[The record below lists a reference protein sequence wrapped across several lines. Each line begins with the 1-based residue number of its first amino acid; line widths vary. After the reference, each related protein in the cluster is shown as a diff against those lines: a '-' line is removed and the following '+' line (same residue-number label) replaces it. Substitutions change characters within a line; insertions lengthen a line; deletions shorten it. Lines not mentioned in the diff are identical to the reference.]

1 MPSDWRTV
9 GLLVALFVANIALA
23 FGPWFVRLAD
33 TGPVAA
39 AFWRMALALPLI
51 VMLAIA
57 SGTRVA
63 ALRLPGKMW
72 VLLALAGVAF
82 AMDLGSWHV
91 GILQTTLANATL
103 FGNSA
108 TFIFPIYGFVVAR
121 NWPTRTQGLA
131 LLLAALGAGLLMGR
145 SYQLD
150 PRHLVGDLLCVL
162 AGVLY
167 AVYFV
172 LMSGVRRTMAPW
184 PALALSSLAALV
196 PLLAILMPPTN
207 LRVPVTVVAV
217 VLALAVGGDLGEQ
230 LHEHLELTHR
240 LGMNAIVEAHTEE
253 EVDRAVAT
261 GAKIIGINTRNLKT
275 LETDPAHFATLA
287 DRIPEGRLIV
297 AESGV
302 TGPEVV
308 ADYAAAGADVVLVG
322 EALVRTEDPREAV
335 SEFRNHGRRARAAR
349 LESIEEERA

>member
-1 MPSDWRTV
+1 MHQSAHPRNASPPPSALARDQVPHAVDSGGEAVVV
-9 GLLVALFVANIALA
+9 GAEATAGERASALPLLAVVVANVALA

-51 VMLAIA
+51 VVLAIA

-63 ALRLPGKMW
+63 TLRLPGRMW
-72 VLLALAGVAF
+72 LLLALAGVAF

-108 TFIFPIYGFVVAR
+108 TFIFPIYGFIVAR
-121 NWPTRTQGLA
+121 AWPSRTQGLA

-196 PLLAILMPPTN
+196 PLLAIALLMGE
-207 LRVPVTVVAV
+207 RVIPGDWWPLVALALVSQVIGQGCMIYALGKLSPLVIGLALLLQPVVAATIGWV
-217 VLALAVGGDLGEQ
+217 V
-230 LHEHLELTHR
+230 
-240 LGMNAIVEAHTEE
+240 
-253 EVDRAVAT
+253 
-261 GAKIIGINTRNLKT
+261 
-275 LETDPAHFATLA
+275 
-287 DRIPEGRLIV
+287 
-297 AESGV
+297 
-302 TGPEVV
+302 
-308 ADYAAAGADVVLVG
+308 YG
-322 EALVRTEDPREAV
+322 EALGAPDLFGAAMVAVALVLVRRSPQVGKVAV
-335 SEFRNHGRRARAAR
+335 EPQAA
-349 LESIEEERA
+349 EEVR

>member
-1 MPSDWRTV
+1 MHQSAHPRNASPPPSALAGDQVPHAVDSGGEAVVV
-9 GLLVALFVANIALA
+9 GAEATPSERASALPLLAVVVANVALA

-51 VMLAIA
+51 VVLAIA
-57 SGTRVA
+57 SGTRA
-63 ALRLPGKMW
+63 ATLRLPGKMW
-72 VLLALAGVAF
+72 LLLALAGVAF

-108 TFIFPIYGFVVAR
+108 TFIFPIYGFIVAR
-121 NWPTRTQGLA
+121 AWPSRTQGLA

-196 PLLAILMPPTN
+196 PLLAIALLMGE
-207 LRVPVTVVAV
+207 RVVPGDWWPLVALALVSQVVGQGCMIYALGKLSPLVIGLALLLQPVVA
-217 VLALAVGGDLGEQ
+217 ATIGW
-230 LHEHLELTHR
+230 
-240 LGMNAIVEAHTEE
+240 IV
-253 EVDRAVAT
+253 
-261 GAKIIGINTRNLKT
+261 
-275 LETDPAHFATLA
+275 
-287 DRIPEGRLIV
+287 
-297 AESGV
+297 
-302 TGPEVV
+302 
-308 ADYAAAGADVVLVG
+308 YG
-322 EALVRTEDPREAV
+322 EALGAPDLFGAAMVAVALVLVRRSPQVGKVATEPL
-335 SEFRNHGRRARAAR
+335 AA
-349 LESIEEERA
+349 EEVR